1 MITRPSKRLALLQ
14 AAARV
19 VERQGSAQLTLEAVA
34 AEAGLSKGGLL
45 YHFPTKQALIEAMV
59 AQLVEEFS
67 QDVEERRQGGAFLP
81 AYIRATFDYH
91 PQLSVASVLAAALS
105 HDPPLLEPLQR
116 GFEAWR
122 QAALADPVSAP
133 RADLVRLAVDG
144 LWFTELFALAPLA
157 GKDRRRLQQELL
169 ALCQE
174 RTPQK

>member
-1 MITRPSKRLALLQ
+1 MVTRPSKKLALLQ

-34 AEAGLSKGGLL
+34 SEAGLSKGGLL

-59 AQLVEEFS
+59 EHLVEEFS
-67 QDVEERRQGGAFLP
+67 QDVEARRRGGAFLP

-105 HDPPLLEPLQR
+105 HDPPLLEPLQK

-122 QAALADPVSAP
+122 QAALADPGPPP
-133 RADLVRLAVDG
+133 RADLIRLAVDG
-144 LWFTELFALAPLA
+144 LWFTELFCLAPMTR
-157 GKDRRRLQQELL
+157 KDRRQLEQELL

-174 RTPQK
+174 RTDPQ